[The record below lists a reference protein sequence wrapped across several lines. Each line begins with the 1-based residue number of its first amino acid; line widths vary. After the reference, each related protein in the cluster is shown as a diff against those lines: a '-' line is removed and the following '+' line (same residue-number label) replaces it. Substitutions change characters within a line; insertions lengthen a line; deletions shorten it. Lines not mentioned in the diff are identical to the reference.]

1 MTGQL
6 LESKGTGNVTISA
19 SANEGDD
26 DDSAAQEEADI
37 DGTVA
42 TLVLIGLKNLLLDAF

>member
-19 SANEGDD
+19 SADDGDD
-26 DDSAAQEEADI
+26 DDSADI

-42 TLVLIGLKNLLLDAF
+42 TLVLIGL